1 VPVPELSPVEE
12 QIVLMVSDGQS
23 HEAIAGELGVSVRTV
38 DWHLDRARRKLELVV
53 TLRDRVHTASEPT
66 ERCKNAEP
74 TADLATGPTRKGD
87 QS

>member
-38 DWHLDRARRKLELVV
+38 DWHLDRARRKLERVA
-53 TLRDRVHTASEPT
+53 TLRDRVHAASEPL
-66 ERCKNAEP
+66 ERSKNAGP
-74 TADLATGPTRKGD
+74 RADPATGPTRKGD